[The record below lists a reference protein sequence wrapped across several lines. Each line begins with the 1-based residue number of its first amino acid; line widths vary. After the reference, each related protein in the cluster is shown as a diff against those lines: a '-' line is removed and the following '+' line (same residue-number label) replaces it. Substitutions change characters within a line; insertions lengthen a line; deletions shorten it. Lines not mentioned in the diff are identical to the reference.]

1 MKRLRGIPV
10 SGGSRV
16 GRAVHSEAVAFEVG
30 PSSVDADEIP
40 RELERLARAIRVASR
55 GLEESQRA
63 LALDPKVGSI
73 FEVHRILLD
82 AVRGEIED
90 AVRGGFSADHATATV
105 LSRYASRLASLSD
118 PMFAERR
125 HDVLDVERRLLRALS
140 GLACAASPAVDG
152 KSDAVLIAEDLT
164 PSEAAALAGGRVAG
178 LVLEHGGATSH
189 TAIIAKALGIPCVV
203 GVAHALASIPP
214 GVDVWVDGTTGSVVV
229 EPDERTLAAARAS
242 ATAFEAGERSLLAE
256 SHLST
261 ETLDG
266 HQAVLLG
273 NIEFP
278 IEVKAAMDRGAAGV
292 GLYRTEF
299 LFDPSKP
306 VPDEAEHMAAYREA
320 LSRVGSGRLTI
331 RTFDFGS
338 DKATPGAASDE
349 ANPALGRR
357 SLRWCFV
364 HPDVFR
370 PQLRALQR
378 VAAEGDVRIMLPMV
392 GAPEDV
398 RRVRALLAETAREL
412 AREGVPHDPS
422 VRVGAMIEIPAA
434 AATAD
439 ILAKEVDFFSIGTN
453 DLVQYGLAVDRT
465 NEHVAPLFRPSHPG
479 VLRWIRDI
487 VGAARAR
494 SIPVTMCGE
503 MGSEPTYAV
512 LLLGLGVREFS
523 LTPSAIPRVRR
534 LFRTLTLARARSIS
548 SHCLALTTADEV
560 DAFLHRALAQP
571 VTPQSRT

>member
-1 MKRLRGIPV
+1 
-10 SGGSRV
+10 
-16 GRAVHSEAVAFEVG
+16 
-30 PSSVDADEIP
+30 
-40 RELERLARAIRVASR
+40 
-55 GLEESQRA
+55 
-63 LALDPKVGSI
+63 
-73 FEVHRILLD
+73 
-82 AVRGEIED
+82 
-90 AVRGGFSADHATATV
+90 
-105 LSRYASRLASLSD
+105 
-118 PMFAERR
+118 
-125 HDVLDVERRLLRALS
+125 
-140 GLACAASPAVDG
+140 
-152 KSDAVLIAEDLT
+152 
-164 PSEAAALAGGRVAG
+164 
-178 LVLEHGGATSH
+178 VLEHGGATSH

-203 GVAHALASIPP
+203 GVANALASIPP
-214 GVDVWVDGTTGSVVV
+214 GVDVWVDGSTGSVVV
-229 EPDERTLAAARAS
+229 EPDARTLAAAWES
-242 ATAFEAGERSLLAE
+242 ARTFEAGERSLLAE

-266 HQAVLLG
+266 HAAVLLG

-299 LFDPSKP
+299 LFDPARP
-306 VPDEAEHMAAYREA
+306 MPDEAEHVAAYREA

-331 RTFDFGS
+331 RTFDFGA
-338 DKATPGAASDE
+338 DKATPGAVGEE

-357 SLRWCFV
+357 SLRWCFA
-364 HPDVFR
+364 HPDAFR

-378 VAAEGDVRIMLPMV
+378 VAAEGDVRVMLPMV
-392 GAPEDV
+392 GTPEDV

-439 ILAKEVDFFSIGTN
+439 ILAREVDFFSIGTN

-465 NEHVAPLFRPSHPG
+465 NERVAPLFRPSHPG
-479 VLRWIRDI
+479 VLRWIRD
-487 VGAARAR
+487 VVAAARGR
-494 SIPVTMCGE
+494 GIPVTMCGE

-534 LFRTLTLARARSIS
+534 LLRSLTLARARSIS
-548 SHCLALTTADEV
+548 SRCLTLTTADEV
-560 DAFLHRALAQP
+560 DAFLHRALA
-571 VTPQSRT
+571 TPNPRLSTG